1 MLWACVQHRRRYI
14 PYSKFGNGDKFKFLV
29 STEVR
34 NGPHCDPLLE
44 RVKYKMDVVEA
55 AGCSVGGKKMFVR
68 QKKIQL
74 RIQAKLIVSLLL
86 ALLLAVGAAGC
97 SGGGGDV
104 DEVKAQG
111 YTVDFTGVNPSD
123 SGKTY
128 GEFIDSYCPGGEW
141 RQFTSNGDR
150 IVEYNG
156 GDSPEGSVNI
166 QWAKSSSGWSVWA
179 MEINGEGI
187 SQFHINTFFSSAQS
201 AAGEPIEP
209 VDEQPTEE
217 PAAEVDP
224 TPAEPYITTAE
235 LNGLTAENSPHFTKV
250 INAHDAETKGKEQ
263 YTIQNPNTQNVD
275 LINIDL
281 DPGVTPEVSK
291 YVPYEKGEPLDV
303 PGTVIKLGK
312 QELKQGELY
321 AGKPNMTIYVFD
333 GEVTPEQFAAATRVS
348 WDPFQNA
355 SWANDS
361 VKSKSFPE
369 IFLES
374 KSQPGQYHDVAWGI
388 AETVGLPIPKGV
400 NVGDVLHEKNS
411 AIKIDI
417 IKFNTDKD
425 FEKDGG
431 AYPVG
436 SIITHKN
443 MGDKTVF
450 VVEQYMNS
458 DNHDTVQLPNSNNTG
473 FHDMYNQAALDTNLS
488 IPKTYSDGKYTII
501 RPGEGMTTPGENV
514 EQ

>member
-14 PYSKFGNGDKFKFLV
+14 PYSKFENGDKFKFLV

-44 RVKYKMDVVEA
+44 RVKYNTNVVEA
-55 AGCSVGGKKMFVR
+55 AGCSVGGKKMFVK

-97 SGGGGDV
+97 GGGSGDV

-111 YTVDFTGVNPSD
+111 YTVDFTGVGPSD

-141 RQFTSNGDR
+141 RQFTSNGNR

-179 MEINGEGI
+179 MEVNGEGV

-235 LNGLTAENSPHFTKV
+235 LESLKEEGSSRYTEI
-250 INAHDAETKGKEQ
+250 INDYDAEAEGKIPLV
-263 YTIQNPNTQNVD
+263 IQNPNTQNTD
-275 LINIDL
+275 LINIYL
-281 DPGVTPEVSK
+281 DPGVKPKEVSK
-291 YVPYEKGEPLDV
+291 YKAYEGAGSEPLDV
-303 PGTVIKLGK
+303 PGTVIKLG
-312 QELKQGELY
+312 QRELKTDDIY
-321 AGKPNMTIYVFD
+321 AGEPDTTIYVFD
-333 GEVTPEQFAAATRVS
+333 GEVTSEQFAAATQVY
-348 WDPFQNA
+348 WNPFMNRYDA
-355 SWANDS
+355 YRSER
-361 VKSKSFPE
+361 FHE
-369 IFLES
+369 GFLES
-374 KSQPGQYHDVAWGI
+374 KSQPGQYYGVTWGE
-388 AETVGLPIPKGV
+388 AKTVGRSIDKGV
-400 NVGDVLHEKNS
+400 NVGSVLNDRNS
-411 AIKIDI
+411 AIEINLT
-417 IKFNTDKD
+417 KFNTDMNYDKH
-425 FEKDGG
+425 GG
-431 AYPVG
+431 AWSVG
-436 SIITHKN
+436 SVIIHKY
-443 MGDKTVF
+443 MGDKSVF
-450 VVEQYMNS
+450 FVKQHMN
-458 DNHDTVQLPNSNNTG
+458 DNNYKSVDLPNQNKTIL
-473 FHDMYNQAALDTNLS
+473 HDLYDQSTIDTNLS

-501 RPGEGMTTPGENV
+501 KPGEDMTTPSEEV